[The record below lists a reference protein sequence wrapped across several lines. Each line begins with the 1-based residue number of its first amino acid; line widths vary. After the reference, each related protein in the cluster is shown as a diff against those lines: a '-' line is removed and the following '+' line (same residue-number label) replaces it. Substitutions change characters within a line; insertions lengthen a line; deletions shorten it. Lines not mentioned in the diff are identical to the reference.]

1 MVQEAVVEAISATTE
16 KFWRELDV
24 IWMDKIQS
32 EKKELSDLKEN
43 VRRQMSE
50 TKRLEQY
57 SSKQNIK
64 IFGLN
69 ESEIG
74 DLQKKVINLSNELG
88 VEIERND
95 VAIATVSVET
105 TETVIV
111 KFVKRKTK
119 DINQNEEELES

>member
-1 MVQEAVVEAISATTE
+1 MEAISATTE

-50 TKRLEQY
+50 TKRLGQY

-74 DLQKKVINLSNELG
+74 DL
-88 VEIERND
+88 
-95 VAIATVSVET
+95 
-105 TETVIV
+105 
-111 KFVKRKTK
+111 
-119 DINQNEEELES
+119 

>member
-1 MVQEAVVEAISATTE
+1 MEAISATTE

-74 DLQKKVINLSNELG
+74 DL
-88 VEIERND
+88 
-95 VAIATVSVET
+95 
-105 TETVIV
+105 
-111 KFVKRKTK
+111 
-119 DINQNEEELES
+119 